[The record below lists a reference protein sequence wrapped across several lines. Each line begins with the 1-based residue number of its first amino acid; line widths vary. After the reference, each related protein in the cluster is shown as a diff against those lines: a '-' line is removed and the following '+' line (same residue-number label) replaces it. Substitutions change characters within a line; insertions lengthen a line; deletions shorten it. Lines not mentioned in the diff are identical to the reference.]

1 MHKLPDTIFRS
12 LLKKDRSCYIPA
24 LLLTFI
30 HPRVWKVHHP
40 ESTFTNLYSSS
51 LLGPGI
57 LHKHG
62 RFLLGLE
69 KHPRPQDAWGSGA
82 RDATQRSARARRP
95 ARLLL
100 PAILLPISHLPR
112 FPDGLGDRK
121 PRGRPEEPVRGLVGA
136 LASDCTD
143 AGGRLR
149 RSHAA
154 HREHRRARPRN
165 PGRPVAGPGRLHLH
179 HQGGEPLL
187 PPRGEPAVLAVARHL
202 PAHNLGIYAT
212 HRGPDPRGVQR
223 RSLRLGYSRA
233 AGRRHEPREAL
244 ELGHGLRRHHSGP
257 RCALLPGPRREAA
270 VQVDHAGWV
279 YGDHSAVLS

>member
-69 KHPRPQDAWGSGA
+69 KHPRTQDALGSGA
-82 RDATQRSARARRP
+82 RDTPQRSARARRP
-95 ARLLL
+95 ARVLL
-100 PAILLPISHLPR
+100 PAVLLPVSHLPR
-112 FPDGLGDRK
+112 FLDRPGHRK
-121 PRGRPEEPVRGLVGA
+121 PRGRPEEPVRGLYAVRA
-136 LASDCTD
+136 RERPD

-154 HREHRRARPRN
+154 HREHGHARPRN

-187 PPRGEPAVLAVARHL
+187 PPTGEPTVLAFAQHL
-202 PAHNLGIYAT
+202 PDHNLGIYAT
-212 HRGPDPRGVQR
+212 HRGPDPRGFQR
-223 RSLRLGYSRA
+223 RVLPVVYSR
-233 AGRRHEPREAL
+233 
-244 ELGHGLRRHHSGP
+244 
-257 RCALLPGPRREAA
+257 
-270 VQVDHAGWV
+270 
-279 YGDHSAVLS
+279 SA

>member
-51 LLGPGI
+51 PIGPGI

-69 KHPRPQDAWGSGA
+69 KHPRPQDALGSGP

-100 PAILLPISHLPR
+100 PAILLPVSHLPR
-112 FPDGLGDRK
+112 FPDRPGHRK
-121 PRGRPEEPVRGLVGA
+121 PRGRPEEPVRDLYGA
-136 LASDCTD
+136 RTRERPN

-149 RSHAA
+149 
-154 HREHRRARPRN
+154 
-165 PGRPVAGPGRLHLH
+165 
-179 HQGGEPLL
+179 
-187 PPRGEPAVLAVARHL
+187 
-202 PAHNLGIYAT
+202 
-212 HRGPDPRGVQR
+212 
-223 RSLRLGYSRA
+223 
-233 AGRRHEPREAL
+233 
-244 ELGHGLRRHHSGP
+244 
-257 RCALLPGPRREAA
+257 
-270 VQVDHAGWV
+270 
-279 YGDHSAVLS
+279 

>member
-1 MHKLPDTIFRS
+1 MDKLPDTIFRS

-69 KHPRPQDAWGSGA
+69 KHPRTQDALGSGA
-82 RDATQRSARARRP
+82 RNATQRSARARRP

-100 PAILLPISHLPR
+100 PAVLLPVSHLPR
-112 FPDGLGDRK
+112 FLD
-121 PRGRPEEPVRGLVGA
+121 GA
-136 LASDCTD
+136 LARERPYP
-143 AGGRLR
+143 GGRLR

-154 HREHRRARPRN
+154 HREHRSARPRH
-165 PGRPVAGPGRLHLH
+165 PGRPVAGPGRLYLH

-187 PPRGEPAVLAVARHL
+187 PPGGESAVLAVARHL
-202 PAHNLGIYAT
+202 PDHNLGFYVTRCGA
-212 HRGPDPRGVQR
+212 DPSGVQR
-223 RSLRLGYSRA
+223 RSLRLGYSRTS
-233 AGRRHEPREAL
+233 GKRCESREAL
-244 ELGHGLRRHHSGP
+244 KLGHGLRCHHCGP
-257 RCALLPGPRREAA
+257 RCALLPGPRREAT
-270 VQVDHAGWV
+270 VQVDYAGRV
-279 YGDHSAVLS
+279 HRDGAAVRI